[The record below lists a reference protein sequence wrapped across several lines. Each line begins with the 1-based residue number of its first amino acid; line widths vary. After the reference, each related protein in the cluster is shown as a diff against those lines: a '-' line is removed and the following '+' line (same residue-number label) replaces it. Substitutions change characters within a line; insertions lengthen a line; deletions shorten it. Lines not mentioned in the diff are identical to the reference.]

1 MLITFIAA
9 YLLVSIGIGL
19 YAARRVHNTADYA
32 VAGRNLPLYIVVAT
46 TFATWFG
53 SELVLGVSAVFVE
66 EGLGGVVEDP
76 FGAGMCLILVGLF
89 FAYKLYKKNLITI
102 GDYYRLRYGRAVEL
116 LCSIIIIFSYLGW
129 VAAQVSALG
138 LVFHLLTGGALS
150 IVAGMVLGT
159 VIVLIYTLFGG
170 MWSVAITDLVQM
182 VVICVGL
189 LAIAWFAGNLA
200 GGADKVID
208 YAVTEGKLQFFP
220 QDADL
225 KTWLFFFAAAIT
237 MMLGSI
243 PQQDVFQR
251 VMSSK
256 DENVARLGPI
266 IGGSLYILFAFIPMF
281 VVTAAVLVMP
291 EETKALIA
299 DDPQK
304 ILPTLVMGHMPVVL
318 QIAFFGALLSAIMS
332 TASAT
337 MLAPSTSFVENVLR
351 NIKPGMTDA
360 QTLKAMSVT
369 VVVFTLCVLVYAI
382 SMQDSSIYEMVAGAY
397 QVPLVGAFVP
407 LVCGLYWKRAT
418 TQGALLAVVSGLGVW
433 LTFVFMPG
441 WGEAFPQQLAGLLG
455 AFAGMVFGS
464 LAPQYIANE
473 HEDVVHYQGSV
484 E

>member
-1 MLITFIAA
+1 
-9 YLLVSIGIGL
+9 
-19 YAARRVHNTADYA
+19 
-32 VAGRNLPLYIVVAT
+32 
-46 TFATWFG
+46 
-53 SELVLGVSAVFVE
+53 
-66 EGLGGVVEDP
+66 
-76 FGAGMCLILVGLF
+76 
-89 FAYKLYKKNLITI
+89 
-102 GDYYRLRYGRAVEL
+102 
-116 LCSIIIIFSYLGW
+116 
-129 VAAQVSALG
+129 
-138 LVFHLLTGGALS
+138 
-150 IVAGMVLGT
+150 
-159 VIVLIYTLFGG
+159 
-170 MWSVAITDLVQM
+170 
-182 VVICVGL
+182 
-189 LAIAWFAGNLA
+189 
-200 GGADKVID
+200 
-208 YAVTEGKLQFFP
+208 
-220 QDADL
+220 
-225 KTWLFFFAAAIT
+225 

-266 IGGSLYILFAFIPMF
+266 IGGSLYIVFAFIHRF

-360 QTLKAMSVT
+360 QTLKAMRVT

-473 HEDVVHYQGSV
+473 HEDVVHYQGSA
-484 E
+484 